1 MTDENKP
8 QEGQTPPAGT
18 PRPEEAKPAAPSS
31 PQAAT
36 PAPAPATK
44 PAVQAA
50 AKDSKVSKMR
60 LPNDGKIFC
69 WPDLV
74 FEELICLILF
84 TLALTL
90 ISIFF
95 NAPLEEEAALM
106 HTPNPSRAP
115 WYFLGL
121 QEMLVYFDPWIAGV
135 MVPGLIILGL
145 MALPY
150 LDINPKGVGYWCRV
164 KERPFAFWVF
174 TIGFALWFI
183 LIGIGTKFRGPNW
196 DWYWPW
202 ESWQN
207 PKINLSAD
215 GLENAVQSYKNN
227 LSGIDKSVIDP
238 AVSAAENVKTQLNIK
253 GKVKIER
260 KVVNRALVGF
270 DTVIQDLD
278 SKIPES
284 KKAIFIAANR
294 ELKDRFTAQPKLQ
307 NMSPVVGGA
316 FLIIF
321 FAVGYVLPFF
331 MAYDFVSELG
341 PIRYNIMIVL
351 LLFMALLVVKIPMRL
366 FFGIKY
372 IFLHPFL
379 AQYNLRI

>member
-1 MTDENKP
+1 MAEENKP
-8 QEGQTPPAGT
+8 QEGQQQPTGQK
-18 PRPEEAKPAAPSS
+18 PEEAKPAAV
-31 PQAAT
+31 
-36 PAPAPATK
+36 PAPAAAK
-44 PAVQAA
+44 PAA
-50 AKDSKVSKMR
+50 AKESKVSKMR

-74 FEELICLILF
+74 FEELICLILM
-84 TLALTL
+84 TLGFTL
-90 ISIFF
+90 ISIYF

-135 MVPGLIILGL
+135 MVPSLIIVGL

-150 LDINPKGVGYWCRV
+150 LDTNPKGVGHWCRR
-164 KERPFAFWVF
+164 KERPFAFWIF
-174 TIGFALWFI
+174 TFGFVLWFV
-183 LIGIGTKFRGPNW
+183 LIAIGTKFRGPNW

-207 PKINLSAD
+207 PKISLSSD
-215 GLENAVQSYKNN
+215 GLENAVQAYKNN
-227 LSGIDKSVIDP
+227 LAGLDGNTIKQ
-238 AVSAAENVKTQLNIK
+238 AVDTAEAVKTQLNIK
-253 GKVKIER
+253 GSVKIER
-260 KVVNRALVGF
+260 KVVNRALVSF
-270 DTVIQDLD
+270 DATILALD
-278 SKIPES
+278 SGIPES
-284 KKAIFIAANR
+284 KKPIFIAANR

-307 NMSPVVGGA
+307 NMSPVTGGA

-321 FAVGYVLPFF
+321 FGVGYILPFF
-331 MAYDFVSELG
+331 LAYNFVSELG

-372 IFLHPFL
+372 IFYHPFL